1 MCKKKRWRYDE
12 TIIHGH
18 IQMQLLLKS
27 GVLKRSQRKNNKN
40 KIFEWITIRKEIEDV
55 LFEIILNNLKNIL

>member
-1 MCKKKRWRYDE
+1 
-12 TIIHGH
+12 
-18 IQMQLLLKS
+18 MQPLLKS